1 MADRKESV
9 DQANTLNFYWREI
22 KRCEPMSREEEAA
35 TAREAR
41 LGDVK
46 AMQKLVA
53 ANLRFVVRVARD
65 YSSYGLPFNEL
76 ISEGNL
82 GLIEAV
88 KRFDETR
95 GFKFITYAVWW
106 IRQGILKA
114 LASEGKIARPPASRT
129 NDLQKIERS
138 RGVLTQQ
145 LGRYPTCEEIAHS
158 TEMSLKRTLNALE
171 TTQPDI
177 SMDAPSFPWEKE
189 TLIDTFADPGPN
201 PADRYE
207 RISLSNRLSACL
219 DRLDQRE
226 ALIIRAYFGL
236 DDQADLTLAQIGS
249 QMGLTRERVRQLKD
263 QALRKIRVNCG
274 NDLLALS
281 RN

>member
-1 MADRKESV
+1 MDKNDADGSSNV
-9 DQANTLNFYWREI
+9 DSYWRDI
-22 KRCEPMSREEEAA
+22 QHFRPLSRQ
-35 TAREAR
+35 REAELMAKAR
-41 LGDVK
+41 AGDES
-46 AMQKLVA
+46 AMHQMVES
-53 ANLRFVVRVARD
+53 NLRFVVRIAKEYKGR
-65 YSSYGLPFNEL
+65 GLPFIEL

-129 NDLQKIERS
+129 NDLQKIERI

-177 SMDAPSFPWEKE
+177 SMDAPSFPWEE
-189 TLIDTFADPGPN
+189 EPLIDTFADPGPN

>member
-1 MADRKESV
+1 MEKNDADGSSNV
-9 DQANTLNFYWREI
+9 DSYWRDI
-22 KRCEPMSREEEAA
+22 QHFRPLSRQ
-35 TAREAR
+35 REAELMAKAR
-41 LGDVK
+41 AGDES
-46 AMQKLVA
+46 AMHQMVES
-53 ANLRFVVRVARD
+53 NLRFVVRIAKEYKGR
-65 YSSYGLPFNEL
+65 GLPFIEL

-129 NDLQKIERS
+129 NDLQKIERI

-177 SMDAPSFPWEKE
+177 SMDAPSFPWEE
-189 TLIDTFADPGPN
+189 EPLIDTFADPGPN

>member
-1 MADRKESV
+1 MDKNDADGSSNV
-9 DQANTLNFYWREI
+9 DSYWRDI
-22 KRCEPMSREEEAA
+22 QHFRPLSRQ
-35 TAREAR
+35 REAELMAKAR
-41 LGDVK
+41 AGDES
-46 AMQKLVA
+46 AMHQMVES
-53 ANLRFVVRVARD
+53 NLRFVVRIAKEYNGR
-65 YSSYGLPFNEL
+65 GLPFIEL

-177 SMDAPSFPWEKE
+177 SMDAPSFPWEE
-189 TLIDTFADPGPN
+189 EPLIDTFADPGPN

>member
-1 MADRKESV
+1 MDKNDADGSSNV
-9 DQANTLNFYWREI
+9 DSYWRDI
-22 KRCEPMSREEEAA
+22 QHFRPLSRQ
-35 TAREAR
+35 REAELMAKAR
-41 LGDVK
+41 AGDES
-46 AMQKLVA
+46 AMHQMVES
-53 ANLRFVVRVARD
+53 NLRFVVRIAKEYKGR
-65 YSSYGLPFNEL
+65 GLPFIEL

-129 NDLQKIERS
+129 NDLQKIERI

-177 SMDAPSFPWEKE
+177 SMDAPSFPWEE
-189 TLIDTFADPGPN
+189 EPLIDTFADPGPN

-219 DRLDQRE
+219 NRLDQRE

>member
-1 MADRKESV
+1 MDKNDADGSSNV
-9 DQANTLNFYWREI
+9 DSYWRDI
-22 KRCEPMSREEEAA
+22 QHFRPLSRQ
-35 TAREAR
+35 REAELMAKAR
-41 LGDVK
+41 AGDES
-46 AMQKLVA
+46 AMHQMVES
-53 ANLRFVVRVARD
+53 NLRFVVRIAKEYKGR
-65 YSSYGLPFNEL
+65 GLPFIEL

-177 SMDAPSFPWEKE
+177 SMDAPSFPWEE
-189 TLIDTFADPGPN
+189 EPLIDTFADPGPN

-219 DRLDQRE
+219 NRLDQRE

>member
-1 MADRKESV
+1 MEKNDADGSSNL
-9 DQANTLNFYWREI
+9 DSYWHDIQHFR
-22 KRCEPMSREEEAA
+22 PLSRQ
-35 TAREAR
+35 REAELMAKAR
-41 LGDVK
+41 AGDES
-46 AMQKLVA
+46 AMQQMVES
-53 ANLRFVVRVARD
+53 NLRFVVRIAKEYNGR
-65 YSSYGLPFNEL
+65 GLPFIEL

-158 TEMSLKRTLNALE
+158 AEMSLERTLNALE
-171 TTQPDI
+171 TAQPDI
-177 SMDAPSFPWEKE
+177 SMDAPSFPWEE
-189 TLIDTFADPGPN
+189 EPLIDTFADPDPN

-207 RISLSNRLSACL
+207 RISLSNRLNACL

-236 DDQADLTLAQIGS
+236 DDQTNLTLAQIGS

-263 QALRKIRVNCG
+263 QALRKIRVDCG

>member
-1 MADRKESV
+1 MDKNDADGSSNV
-9 DQANTLNFYWREI
+9 DSYWRDI
-22 KRCEPMSREEEAA
+22 QHFRPLSRQ
-35 TAREAR
+35 REAELMAKAR
-41 LGDVK
+41 AGDES
-46 AMQKLVA
+46 AMHQMVES
-53 ANLRFVVRVARD
+53 NLRFVVRIAKEYKGR
-65 YSSYGLPFNEL
+65 GLPFIEL

-177 SMDAPSFPWEKE
+177 SMDAPSFPWEE
-189 TLIDTFADPGPN
+189 EPLIDTFADPGPN

-249 QMGLTRERVRQLKD
+249 QMGLTRERVPQLKD
-263 QALRKIRVNCG
+263 QALRKIRVDCG

>member
-1 MADRKESV
+1 MDKNDADGSSNV
-9 DQANTLNFYWREI
+9 DSYWRDI
-22 KRCEPMSREEEAA
+22 QHFRPLSRQ
-35 TAREAR
+35 REAELMAKAR
-41 LGDVK
+41 AGDES
-46 AMQKLVA
+46 AMHQMVES
-53 ANLRFVVRVARD
+53 NLRFVVRIAKEYKGR
-65 YSSYGLPFNEL
+65 GLPFIEL

-177 SMDAPSFPWEKE
+177 SMDAPSFPWEE
-189 TLIDTFADPGPN
+189 EPLIDTFADPGPN

>member
-1 MADRKESV
+1 MDKNDADGSSNV
-9 DQANTLNFYWREI
+9 DSYWRDI
-22 KRCEPMSREEEAA
+22 QHFRPLSRQ
-35 TAREAR
+35 REAELMAKAR
-41 LGDVK
+41 AGDES
-46 AMQKLVA
+46 AMHQMVES
-53 ANLRFVVRVARD
+53 NLRFVVRIAKEYKGR
-65 YSSYGLPFNEL
+65 GLPFIEL
-76 ISEGNL
+76 IYEGNL

-129 NDLQKIERS
+129 NDLQKIERI

-177 SMDAPSFPWEKE
+177 SMDAPSFPWEE
-189 TLIDTFADPGPN
+189 EPLIDTFADPGPN

-219 DRLDQRE
+219 NRLDQRE